1 MPTLHPPPIQALK
14 LRVTQGLTSYYQDI
28 PSSVSGNNNSVPITN
43 ADILTA
49 FNNEPVGT
57 IFTPSIVATCAPGT
71 FPTGNVLSTTS
82 VSNFVPKQ
90 IATTLSLSQTSL
102 TRNTFDDDFLISL
115 HPNFFLS
122 SLITITSNNPTG
134 VLSFSSSEPQIAS
147 INSSSGLVNLL
158 TGGTTT
164 ITIGQGV
171 SSDNVYAEATPVY
184 LTLQVDKVVPLI
196 TVEDIPDKTPNDLP
210 FELVCISFSSGTF
223 SFSSSD
229 TSVVDVDSEGEV
241 TINGPG
247 EATINVEQA
256 ASPDGVWA
264 PAGPVSKTVT
274 VLEPGPAISLAENG
288 VTIKYN
294 RNANTVPNNMPL
306 FIEADPRNT
315 GSNEWFAVVNDS
327 SKQQITSYAK
337 NQQDGINY
345 FTTSGQLVPFNNIVT
360 THMIDMSVMFQNA
373 STFNESIES
382 WDTSNVTNMSF
393 MFQSASAFNQPLNLW
408 NTSNVTDMSGMF
420 QNATLFDQPLNHWN
434 TSQVTNMSDMFYNAT
449 AFNQPLGTWNTSNVT
464 NMSYMF
470 GGALAFNQP
479 INNWN
484 TSSVTDMQY
493 MFYFAAAFNQ
503 PLNNWNTSNVTN
515 TNAMF
520 YNATAFNQDI
530 SGWNVSA
537 VTSMRAMFQ
546 SASAFNQPL
555 NLWNTSSVTDMQYMF
570 LDNNIFDQPINTNG
584 NSWNVSKV
592 ENMNGMFYNSI
603 GFNRPLNLW
612 NTSAVKDMGEMFYG
626 ASTFDQDISGWVVD
640 QVTNFVSF
648 RAVSALS
655 TPNTPLRFVN
665 AGQ

>member
-14 LRVTQGLTSYYQDI
+14 LRVTQGLTTYYQDI
-28 PSSVSGNNNSVPITN
+28 PSSVSGNNNSFRITN

-57 IFTPSIVATCAPGT
+57 IFTPSIVATYAPGT
-71 FPTGNVLSTTS
+71 FTTGNVLSTPS

-171 SSDNVYAEATPVY
+171 SSDNDYAEATPVY

-196 TVEDIPDKTPNDLP
+196 TVEDIPDKTPSDAP
-210 FELVCISFSSGTF
+210 FELVCISLSSGTF

-229 TSVVDVDSEGEV
+229 ISVVDVDSEGEV

-288 VTIKYN
+288 VTIQYN
-294 RNANTVPNNMPL
+294 RNANTVPSDMPL

-315 GSNEWFAVVNDS
+315 GSNEWFAVVNNNMRS
-327 SKQQITSYAK
+327 AINNYARGTDNTK
-337 NQQDGINY
+337 FCRILNDPSTLI
-345 FTTSGQLVPFNNIVT
+345 PFNNIVT
-360 THMIDMSVMFQNA
+360 THMTEMYSMFFNA
-373 STFNESIES
+373 STFNYDISE
-382 WDTSNVTNMSF
+382 WDVSSATN
-393 MFQSASAFNQPLNLW
+393 
-408 NTSNVTDMSGMF
+408 T
-420 QNATLFDQPLNHWN
+420 
-434 TSQVTNMSDMFYNAT
+434 
-449 AFNQPLGTWNTSNVT
+449 
-464 NMSYMF
+464 SYMF
-470 GGALAFNQP
+470 TYAF
-479 INNWN
+479 
-484 TSSVTDMQY
+484 
-493 MFYFAAAFNQ
+493 AFD
-503 PLNNWNTSNVTN
+503 
-515 TNAMF
+515 
-520 YNATAFNQDI
+520 QDI
-530 SGWNVSA
+530 SGWNVSN
-537 VTSMRAMFQ
+537 VT
-546 SASAFNQPL
+546 N
-555 NLWNTSSVTDMQYMF
+555 MQYMF
-570 LDNNIFDQPINTNG
+570 FDAQ
-584 NSWNVSKV
+584 
-592 ENMNGMFYNSI
+592 
-603 GFNRPLNLW
+603 
-612 NTSAVKDMGEMFYG
+612 A
-626 ASTFDQDISGWVVD
+626 FDQDISGWVVD
-640 QVTNFVSF
+640 QVTSFQNFRSG
-648 RAVSALS
+648 SSLS

>member
-14 LRVTQGLTSYYQDI
+14 LRVTQGLTTYYQDI
-28 PSSVSGNNNSVPITN
+28 PSSVSGNNNSFRITN

-57 IFTPSIVATCAPGT
+57 IFTPSIVATYAPGT
-71 FPTGNVLSTTS
+71 FTTGNVLSTPS

-171 SSDNVYAEATPVY
+171 SSDNDYAEATPVY

-196 TVEDIPDKTPNDLP
+196 TVEDIPDKTPSDAP
-210 FELVCISFSSGTF
+210 FELVCISLSSGTF

-229 TSVVDVDSEGEV
+229 ISVVDVDSEGEV
-241 TINGPG
+241 TINGSG

-288 VTIKYN
+288 VTIQYN
-294 RNANTVPNNMPL
+294 RNANTVPDDRAL
-306 FIEADPRNT
+306 FIQANPRGT
-315 GSNEWFAVVNDS
+315 GLEWFAVVKNNMRSAIND
-327 SKQQITSYAK
+327 YARGTDNTK
-337 NQQDGINY
+337 FCRILNDPSTLI
-345 FTTSGQLVPFNNIVT
+345 PFNNIVT
-360 THMIDMSVMFQNA
+360 THMTEMYSMFFDAQAFDQDISGWDVSSATNTSYMFTYA
-373 STFNESIES
+373 FAFNRPLNS
-382 WDTSNVTNMSF
+382 WNVSNVTNM
-393 MFQSASAFNQPLNLW
+393 
-408 NTSNVTDMSGMF
+408 
-420 QNATLFDQPLNHWN
+420 
-434 TSQVTNMSDMFYNAT
+434 
-449 AFNQPLGTWNTSNVT
+449 
-464 NMSYMF
+464 
-470 GGALAFNQP
+470 
-479 INNWN
+479 
-484 TSSVTDMQY
+484 QY
-493 MFYFAAAFNQ
+493 MFFDAQAFD
-503 PLNNWNTSNVTN
+503 
-515 TNAMF
+515 
-520 YNATAFNQDI
+520 QDI

-537 VTSMRAMFQ
+537 VTNMNTMFRGALAFDQPIGSWNVSAVTDMQSMFKSASAFDQPLNSWNVSAVTDMQSMFQSASAFDQPIGSWNVSSVTSMRAMFQ

-555 NLWNTSSVTDMQYMF
+555 NLWNVSAVTNMQYMF

-603 GFNRPLNLW
+603 AFNRPLNLW
-612 NTSAVKDMGEMFYG
+612 NTSAVKDMGEMFYS

-648 RAVSALS
+648 REVSALS